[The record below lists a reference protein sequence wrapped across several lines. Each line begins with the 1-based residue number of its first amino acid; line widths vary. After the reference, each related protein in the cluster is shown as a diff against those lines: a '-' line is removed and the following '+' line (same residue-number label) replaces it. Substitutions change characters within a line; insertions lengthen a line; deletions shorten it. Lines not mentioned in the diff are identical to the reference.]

1 MPNSNPLVLIVDDD
15 EAICLLLEKA
25 LSLQGHRVRSVQ
37 TAGEALTIVTTS
49 TVDLVLADLCMPEMD
64 GITLLKRAKAS
75 HPDLP
80 VIVMTGNASID
91 TAVKAMKCGACDY
104 IAKPFDIDEVFV
116 RVQRA
121 LKENALSREN
131 RELREELGR
140 GYDISR
146 GARLI
151 GSSEAMT
158 SVFETIAQV
167 SQNRSNVLIQGETG
181 TGKEVV
187 AKAIHYSGQRARRP
201 FIALN
206 CGSVSKSLLESQLF
220 GHVKGAFT
228 GAVKDTPGFFVA
240 ANGGTLLLDEITE
253 IDTETQVKL
262 LRAVQEREVTPVG
275 GTRPVSIDV
284 RIIAATN
291 RDLRQAVEEGVL
303 RQDLYY
309 RLSVVVIELPPL
321 RERRADIE
329 TLVAYFNGRLSEE
342 YGLAP
347 RVISAEA
354 MDALRSY
361 DWPGNVRELENVV
374 ERAFALGR
382 GLSID
387 PNDLPAD
394 ISRASR
400 ARPRRGLS
408 AFAQA
413 GSDTQ
418 AAEPA
423 VMPASRHE
431 ARGRAGD
438 AEDTPELSMQLDGA
452 ERALILRALDES
464 GGNKSKAARILG
476 VGRNRLYRLLHK
488 HCLLPSKGKLTG

>member
-1 MPNSNPLVLIVDDD
+1 MRKSGPIILIVDDD

-25 LSLQGHRVRSVQ
+25 LSLQGYQARSVQ
-37 TAGEALTIVTTS
+37 RAFEALTIVTTS

-75 HPDLP
+75 HPDVP
-80 VIVMTGNASID
+80 FIVMTGNASID

-104 IAKPFDIDEVFV
+104 IAKPFDLDEVFV

-140 GYDISR
+140 GYDVGR

-151 GSSEAMT
+151 GASEAMT
-158 SVFETIAQV
+158 HVLETIAQV
-167 SQNRSNVLIQGETG
+167 SQNRSNVLIQGQTG

-187 AKAIHYSGQRARRP
+187 AKAIHYSGPRARRP

-253 IDTETQVKL
+253 IDTETQVRL

-275 GTRPVSIDV
+275 GTKPVSIDV

-321 RERRADIE
+321 RERRGDIE
-329 TLVAYFNGRLSEE
+329 TLVAYFHGRLSEE

-347 RVISAEA
+347 RVISPEA
-354 MDALRSY
+354 MDALMAY

-382 GLSID
+382 GPSID
-387 PNDLPAD
+387 PDDLPVD
-394 ISRASR
+394 ILRAAQACLRRASDR
-400 ARPRRGLS
+400 
-408 AFAQA
+408 
-413 GSDTQ
+413 Q
-418 AAEPA
+418 AAESTVLPE
-423 VMPASRHE
+423 SCHE
-431 ARGRAGD
+431 APRAMARDPAGS
-438 AEDTPELSMQLDGA
+438 AQHLPENASQLDEA
-452 ERALILRALDES
+452 ERALILRALDEA
-464 GGNKSKAARILG
+464 GGNKSRAARTLG

-488 HCLLPSKGKLTG
+488 HSLLPGKGKLTG